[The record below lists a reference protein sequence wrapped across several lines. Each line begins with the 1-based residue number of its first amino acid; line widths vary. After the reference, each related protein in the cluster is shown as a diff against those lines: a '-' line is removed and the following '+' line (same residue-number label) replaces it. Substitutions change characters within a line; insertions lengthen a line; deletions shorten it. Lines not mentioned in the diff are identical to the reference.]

1 MAYAKNAA
9 EFYSIYNLPV
19 SKAVEY
25 VMNQILT
32 RYKEL
37 IVQIVYSHIPDEYER
52 TYEFLESWQTK
63 SQKTRQG
70 GSGILSQDPTF
81 MSYNPIDFQHGS
93 LYTTYGD
100 VRDELTGIIYQGL
113 GGDLFGYGWWN
124 KPRDAW
130 SPLIEE
136 LNKGQKIRKW
146 FVEGM
151 EKQGIQ
157 CRSVGRGKNISSF
170 W

>member
-1 MAYAKNAA
+1 M
-9 EFYSIYNLPV
+9 
-19 SKAVEY
+19 
-25 VMNQILT
+25 
-32 RYKEL
+32 
-37 IVQIVYSHIPDEYER
+37 
-52 TYEFLESWQTK
+52 
-63 SQKTRQG
+63 
-70 GSGILSQDPTF
+70 
-81 MSYNPIDFQHGS
+81 FQHGS

-130 SPLIEE
+130 TPLIEQ
-136 LNKGQKIRKW
+136 LNKGELKKW
-146 FVEGM
+146 FIEGM
-151 EKQGIQ
+151 QKQGIQ

>member
-9 EFYSIYNLPV
+9 EFYSLYNEPV

-25 VMNQILT
+25 VMQQILVN
-32 RYKEL
+32 YKHL
-37 IVQIVYSHIPDEYER
+37 INQIVYAHMPEEYER

-70 GSGILSQDPTF
+70 GSGELSQDPTF
-81 MSYNPIDFQHGS
+81 MSYNPEAFQHGS

-130 SPLIEE
+130 TPLIEQ
-136 LNKGQKIRKW
+136 LNKGDLRKW
-146 FVEGM
+146 FIEGM
-151 EKQGIQ
+151 QKQGIQ